1 MFMKQLLFSA
11 LTTVLLLAG
20 CTAQVKTGLDNIES
34 YKTLFRG
41 QRVGIITNNTAYNRK
56 HQFILDI
63 FQNMPE
69 VTVTALFAPEHG
81 IHGVE
86 DFRRTTDRVD
96 DPAFAVPIYSL
107 YAEHLKPT
115 PQMLQNV
122 DILVFDVQ
130 EVGARFY
137 TKTSTLSLALEAAA
151 ENGKTFVLLDR
162 PNPING
168 KTVEGNVLEPEFS
181 SFIGLHPIPVR
192 YGMTKGELA
201 RMYNQEGWLKDGVRA
216 QLIVIPMKNWRRRYW
231 YDQTGLPFIRTSP
244 NMPNLQ
250 TAAVYPGLCLLEGT
264 NISEGRGTP
273 TPFLQFG
280 APWIDAQKLTRRL
293 NNLKIPGVRFEPVA
307 FTPASSKHENQT
319 CYGAK
324 IIVTDR
330 RRFEP

>member
-1 MFMKQLLFSA
+1 MSF
-11 LTTVLLLAG
+11 
-20 CTAQVKTGLDNIES
+20 
-34 YKTLFRG
+34 
-41 QRVGIITNNTAYNRK
+41 
-56 HQFILDI
+56 
-63 FQNMPE
+63 
-69 VTVTALFAPEHG
+69 
-81 IHGVE
+81 
-86 DFRRTTDRVD
+86 
-96 DPAFAVPIYSL
+96 
-107 YAEHLKPT
+107 
-115 PQMLQNV
+115 
-122 DILVFDVQ
+122 
-130 EVGARFY
+130 
-137 TKTSTLSLALEAAA
+137 
-151 ENGKTFVLLDR
+151 

-264 NISEGRGTP
+264 NVSEVRGTP
-273 TPFLQFG
+273 KPFLQFG

-330 RRFEP
+330 RRFEPYWCGIQLVNTIYHMYPDSFQWRPTHFDRLCGTAAVREAIISGASLDELRAGWQNDLNHFLNIRKKYLM